1 MAEQRKG
8 HGWGGY
14 FWPYISFLGIIEIS
28 RRFPEEYGPVF
39 LGLKVAVPLGLL
51 AWYFRRGAYP
61 ELRGHA
67 WSFVGVLQDV
77 AVGVLGAAIWMA
89 PFILSDS
96 LRPEA
101 EGAFDPEQF
110 GPSLAWLALSVR
122 AIGYGVATPFIE
134 ELFVRSWLQR
144 YVEVYDKHVDFR
156 DIPIGAYSRRS
167 LLVVAVWFT
176 FTHVQWE
183 WPVALAWIL
192 GTQLWFYHRKS
203 LVSMVIV
210 HSASNLSIL
219 GFVMAFTGVFRDGEG
234 LPIDLWF
241 FV

>member
-1 MAEQRKG
+1 MSDERKG
-8 HGWGGY
+8 HGWGAY
-14 FWPYISFLGIIEIS
+14 FWPYVSFLAIIEIS
-28 RRFPEEYGPVF
+28 RRFPEDLGPFF
-39 LGLKVAVPLGLL
+39 LLLKVVVPLALL
-51 AWYFRRGAYP
+51 AGYFARGNYP
-61 ELRGHA
+61 ELRGYSWTVKDVA
-67 WSFVGVLQDV
+67 QDVGVGL
-77 AVGVLGAAIWMA
+77 LGGAIWMA
-89 PFILSDS
+89 PFILSDT
-96 LRPEA
+96 LRPDG
-101 EGAFDPEQF
+101 EGAFDPNQF
-110 GPSLAWLALSVR
+110 GPSLAWLALTVR
-122 AIGYGVATPFIE
+122 AVGYGVATPFIE